1 MYVRAQLLLG
11 LSMLLAISFVA
22 CVFELASGEPD
33 WGPTAT
39 WATLVGSLTLTI
51 VTFVRAVQMARDS
64 LK

>member
-1 MYVRAQLLLG
+1 MYVKAQLLLG

-22 CVFELASGEPD
+22 CGFALASGEPD

-39 WATLVGSLTLTI
+39 WATLAGSLALC
-51 VTFVRAVQMARDS
+51 VFTFVRAVQMARAA

>member
-1 MYVRAQLLLG
+1 LG

-39 WATLVGSLTLTI
+39 WATLVGSLALT
-51 VTFVRAVQMARDS
+51 VLTFVRAVQMARAS